1 MHAETTPAHPLLP
14 AIEGFVKRPEC
25 ADNGQW
31 PHMAEALLLPWD
43 SQPLFDNPDLE
54 PVMLV
59 PRRLWEQLVEK
70 STPDA
75 LTPDLNQQLFRS
87 ATTAAINGVYHLGLL
102 GCCIRRIEI
111 AGATPVIEIDPPPP
125 GPFLR
130 GALHRRVNIN
140 GVISTTMVARTHG
153 CTVQWESI
161 AQTAPLAQ
169 AGA

>member
-1 MHAETTPAHPLLP
+1 MHAET
-14 AIEGFVKRPEC
+14 K
-25 ADNGQW
+25 
-31 PHMAEALLLPWD
+31 
-43 SQPLFDNPDLE
+43 PD
-54 PVMLV
+54 P
-59 PRRLWEQLVEK
+59 
-70 STPDA
+70 
-75 LTPDLNQQLFRS
+75 NQQLFRS

-153 CTVQWESI
+153 CTVQWETTS
-161 AQTAPLAQ
+161 ARAALSASAAPLPDDDELPPVIGMRIVDSLQ
-169 AGA
+169 TRFEQHFGRD